1 MKRILFFAV
10 FTLIGFS
17 NSNAQNWSAKA
28 GFGSLGSS
36 IEGSSSITGF
46 GVGVS
51 ADFEMTESIDV
62 QSEIMYYMFDGGGLV
77 SIPVLAKYYVAEKF
91 SLLGGL
97 QVNYNLADMP
107 EEFSALGAG
116 IAAGGAYDINDQFF
130 VDARYNV
137 EVTNRFTGES
147 DFYEGKLAYNLFS
160 VGVGYR
166 F

>member
-1 MKRILFFAV
+1 MKRILFVVAFSVAAT
-10 FTLIGFS
+10 FT
-17 NSNAQNWSAKA
+17 SNAQNWAAKA

-36 IEGSSSITGF
+36 MEGSSSVTGF

-51 ADFEMTESIDV
+51 ADFEMTESINV
-62 QSEIMYYMFDGGGLV
+62 QPEIMYNIFDGGGLV

-91 SLLGGL
+91 SVLGGP
-97 QVNYNLADMP
+97 QVNYTLADMP
-107 EEFSALGAG
+107 EEFSPLGVG

-130 VDARYNV
+130 VDARYNA
-137 EVTNRFTGES
+137 EVTNRFNGES